1 MFINIFKTVFQ
12 SPRLPLVPL
21 SLLVQLIVIVSVF
34 VIVFVISSVK

>member
-21 SLLVQLIVIVSVF
+21 SLLVQLIIVIVI
-34 VIVFVISSVK
+34 VIVISFVK